1 MDLSSHKNGV
11 MPSAAAE
18 HLCRSLS
25 SLVNTPSVESRRL
38 SPAVY
43 HQILIYCG
51 VRPDMQGWRRFLML
65 FLSLLGFLALAAGMI
80 FFVAWNW
87 AVMPKM
93 AKFALVEL
101 LIVALAIVV
110 WWRWYDGVSRA
121 ALLALGLSFGGLFA
135 LYGQIYQTGADSW
148 ELFRAWTLVLLPL
161 ALIGRQNAVWFC
173 TWVIANLTFQL
184 YYASRAV
191 SLFDDVMLTHFS
203 WLGDTTLYAYFAI
216 QGLLLILRE
225 YLAERAAK
233 QNPYSW
239 LASRWLP
246 RAMAA
251 YLLMTITPAAAE
263 AVSYWG
269 SEYASKLS
277 LLIWGVTLLA
287 GYLYYHYRRPDL
299 CVLTLGMISIM
310 LVGCAVIMQLF
321 DRSWDVGTLFAAG
334 CLIALWLAGGG
345 AVLLHWRRK
354 LYPRQAAEIT
364 IREVD
369 GLLSELRDHQLLNDE
384 QVSDIQQR
392 DHSDD
397 LPWYLRA
404 VLTAG
409 GWAAALIILLLLAL
423 MLYATDL
430 LDTLTGT
437 TLVIPSLLI
446 AALAGVLLR
455 TKGIGKQH
463 IGLAWAI
470 AATCGLCLGVYL
482 LIDPRWDE
490 SFILRSLWFLPV
502 LALMVLSM
510 PNRMYRFMAVNAFFL
525 ILILS
530 SGYSASLYLPHSL
543 AVGLLSLLVACVL
556 GLWFWVIS
564 RQEKASREIVSS
576 LMYGIPTALM
586 LLCLASTHSDFVD
599 ELLWDDSVT
608 AYLPAVMGLGL
619 AAGLVVSGLVQ
630 VAAFRSQAI
639 TVYLPSAFICAVI
652 AIFAPGI
659 GFGLILLLVARYQG
673 SKGWLGVS
681 GCFLMLYLI
690 DWYYF
695 LHVTLLQKSL
705 MLLVTGVVLLG
716 LAFIAKKRI
725 PATAGGNYAN

>member
-161 ALIGRQNAVWFC
+161 ALIGRQNALWFC

-203 WLGDTTLYAYFAI
+203 WLADTTLYAYFAI
-216 QGLLLILRE
+216 QGILLILRE
-225 YLAERAAK
+225 TLSERAARK
-233 QNPYSW
+233 DPHSW
-239 LASRWLP
+239 LARRWMP
-246 RAMAA
+246 RVMAA

-269 SEYASKLS
+269 SEYTSKIS
-277 LLIWGVTLLA
+277 LLIWAVTLLA
-287 GYLYYHYRRPDL
+287 GYFYYHYRRPDL
-299 CVLTLGMISIM
+299 CVLTLGVISVM

-334 CLIALWLAGGG
+334 CLMALWLAGGG

-354 LYPRQAAEIT
+354 LYPRQVADITPSEI
-364 IREVD
+364 E
-369 GLLSELRDHQLLNDE
+369 GLLGDLRQHQLLNDE

-404 VLTAG
+404 ALAAG
-409 GWAAALIILLLLAL
+409 GWAAALIILLLLGL
-423 MLYATDL
+423 ILYVSDL
-430 LDTLTGT
+430 LDSLSGITLI
-437 TLVIPSLLI
+437 IPSLAI
-446 AALAGVLLR
+446 AVLAAVLLR
-455 TKGIGKQH
+455 AQGIGKRH

-502 LALMVLSM
+502 LALMGLSM
-510 PNRMYRFMAVNAFFL
+510 PNRMYRFMAVTAF
-525 ILILS
+525 ILVLVLS
-530 SGYSASLYLPHSL
+530 SGYSASLYLTSRL
-543 AVGLLSLLVACVL
+543 AVGLLSLLVACIVA
-556 GLWFWVIS
+556 LWLWIIS
-564 RQEKASREIVSS
+564 RQESVNRETVAC

-586 LLCLASTHSDFVD
+586 VLCLAGVHSNFVD
-599 ELLWDDSVT
+599 ELIWDDSVT
-608 AYLPAVMGLGL
+608 AYLPAVMGFGI
-619 AAGLVVSGLVQ
+619 AAGLFGCGLVQ
-630 VAAFRSQAI
+630 AGAFRSPATAI
-639 TVYLPSAFICAVI
+639 YLPAAIICAAM

-659 GFGLILLLVARYQG
+659 GFGLALLLVARYLG
-673 SKGWLGVS
+673 SKGWLVTS
-681 GCFLMLYLI
+681 GCFLMLYLTE
-690 DWYYF
+690 WYYF
-695 LHVTLLQKSL
+695 LNVTLLHKSL
-705 MLLVTGVVLLG
+705 LLMVTGVVLLG
-716 LAFIAKKRI
+716 LAFVAKKLL
-725 PATAGGNYAN
+725 PAGTGATYAN